1 MRYELTDHEWAA
13 IRPMLPN
20 KGRRAP
26 HVDDRRILTDICWV
40 LRSGAPWRDMAFAQT
55 MTRQTDRRSLAS
67 FNYADSPILASA
79 LGFLA
84 S

>member
-20 KGRRAP
+20 KAPGRTTGERP
-26 HVDDRRILTDICWV
+26 VWV
-40 LRSGAPWRDMAFAQT
+40 LRSGR
-55 MTRQTDRRSLAS
+55 
-67 FNYADSPILASA
+67 
-79 LGFLA
+79 LGGTPTLLVRTIRLPERLYVV